1 MIVPSTWLGKCALA
15 LLVIGVPALA
25 IEASGLI
32 RGGSERKA
40 ELRVAER
47 IGATI
52 ERTSSETIGGE
63 RSEPLVVT
71 SVAVGGP
78 ARVSGLQVGD
88 VILAADAQPVHSLGE
103 LAQALPE
110 NAPHR
115 FTVDRHGRR
124 FQMMLPTRG
133 RAQGEGGGASV
144 P

>member
-1 MIVPSTWLGKCALA
+1 MMLRSPWLGKCALGLA
-15 LLVIGVPALA
+15 VIGASAIA
-25 IEASGLI
+25 IEANGLI
-32 RGGSERKA
+32 RGGTDRRA

-52 ERTSSETIGGE
+52 ERTSSGAMPGQ
-63 RSEPLVVT
+63 SGQPLVVT
-71 SVAVGGP
+71 SIAVGGP
-78 ARVSGLQVGD
+78 ARTSGLQVGD

-115 FTVDRHGRR
+115 FTVDRHGQR
-124 FQMMLPTRG
+124 FQMMLRTRG
-133 RAQGEGGGASV
+133 RALNDAGGASV